1 MRSLTYAALVA
12 AAFFWGG
19 SAIAGKLLLDS
30 LLPASVTFS
39 RFAVAA
45 VALLAVC
52 LAMRLRLRVTLRE
65 HGQFAILGVVGVTLC
80 YYFYFEGLARST
92 AINAA
97 LAEATIPLVTL
108 GLSVLARRERS
119 NRWQTAGFV
128 VSYLGV
134 VLIITRM
141 DWRVV
146 AESRYNVGD
155 LLLIAST
162 LCFGLYNFLLRW
174 FAPRATSMVQTYYIF
189 AYGSLALLPWL
200 LLSDGAVR
208 DLGRLPGLPADL
220 LFAAVFM
227 CVGSS
232 VLAYVFF
239 NHGIEQIGA
248 SKASSFIN
256 LVPVITIV
264 AAIALLRE
272 TPSAAQIVG
281 GLVVLVGVY
290 LANRAKQTDPPIEAV
305 PAAEPVPSVEPVP
318 PAAEAAIAAPADARE
333 SR

>member
-1 MRSLTYAALVA
+1 MRSLTYIALCA

-30 LLPASVTFS
+30 MLPASVTFS
-39 RFAVAA
+39 RFAGATV
-45 VALLAVC
+45 LLLVVC

-65 HGQFAILGVVGVTLC
+65 HAQFALLGVVGVTLC

-119 NRWQTAGFV
+119 NRWQTAGFI

-134 VLIITRM
+134 VLIITRL

-146 AESRYNVGD
+146 AESRYNLGD

-174 FAPRATSMVQTYYIF
+174 FAPQATSMVQTYYIF
-189 AYGSLALLPWL
+189 AYGSLALAPWL
-200 LLSDGAVR
+200 LFTSGAVR

-220 LFAAVFM
+220 LIAAVFM

-239 NHGIEQIGA
+239 NHGIEKIGA

-264 AAIALLRE
+264 LAIALLRE
-272 TPSAAQIVG
+272 IPSTAQIVG
-281 GLVVLVGVY
+281 GVVVLVGVY
-290 LANRAKQTDPPIEAV
+290 VANRAKPTALSSDVV
-305 PAAEPVPSVEPVP
+305 PAAEPAPAGRMTAHAATP
-318 PAAEAAIAAPADARE
+318 PAP
-333 SR
+333 

>member
-1 MRSLTYAALVA
+1 LRRVTYAALCA

-30 LLPASVTFS
+30 MLPASVTFS
-39 RFAVAA
+39 RFAGAA
-45 VALLAVC
+45 VVLLVVC
-52 LAMRLRLRVTLRE
+52 LTMRMRMRVTLRE
-65 HGQFAILGVVGVTLC
+65 HAHFAVLGVVGVTLC

-108 GLSVLARRERS
+108 GLTVVAGRERS
-119 NRWQTAGFV
+119 SRWQAAGFLL
-128 VSYLGV
+128 SYLGV
-134 VLIITRM
+134 VLIVTRM

-146 AESRYNVGD
+146 AEARYNTGD

-162 LCFGLYNFLLRW
+162 VCFGLYNFLLRG
-174 FAPRATSMVQTYYIF
+174 FAPQATPLVRTYYIF

-200 LLSDGAVR
+200 LLTNGAVD
-208 DLGRLPGLPADL
+208 DLRRLPGLPADL
-220 LFAAVFM
+220 LFSAVFM

-239 NHGIEQIGA
+239 NHGIETIGA
-248 SKASSFIN
+248 AKASSFIN

-264 AAIALLRE
+264 LAIAVLRE
-272 TPSAAQIVG
+272 IPTTAQIVG
-281 GLVVLVGVY
+281 GLVVLGGVY
-290 LANRAKQTDPPIEAV
+290 VANRTQTSGRGGRHRASDQPPLGASAKA
-305 PAAEPVPSVEPVP
+305 PV
-318 PAAEAAIAAPADARE
+318 
-333 SR
+333 

>member
-1 MRSLTYAALVA
+1 MRSLTYTALCA

-19 SAIAGKLLLDS
+19 SAIAGKLLLGS
-30 LLPASVTFS
+30 TLPASVTFS
-39 RFAVAA
+39 RFAGAA
-45 VALLAVC
+45 ILLLLVC
-52 LAMRLRLRVTLRE
+52 LVMRLRLRVSLRE
-65 HGQFAILGVVGVTLC
+65 HAQFAVLGIVGVTLC

-108 GLSVLARRERS
+108 ALSVAARRERS
-119 NRWQTAGFV
+119 SSWQTAGFI

-189 AYGSLALLPWL
+189 AYGSLALVPWL
-200 LLSDGAVR
+200 FLSNGALR
-208 DLGRLPGLPADL
+208 DLGRMPGLPGDL
-220 LFAAVFM
+220 LAAAVFM

-239 NHGIEQIGA
+239 NHGIETIGA

-264 AAIALLRE
+264 LAIALLRE
-272 TPSAAQIVG
+272 IPSAAQIVG
-281 GLVVLVGVY
+281 GVVVLAGVY
-290 LANRAKQTDPPIEAV
+290 LANRAKPSAPAADAV
-305 PAAEPVPSVEPVP
+305 PAAEPVPAAGQPPVAVAGAGAGDGREVE
-318 PAAEAAIAAPADARE
+318 
-333 SR
+333 